1 MPTLGPLNPAS
12 LGLASLNLGPIEFLQ
27 PIWLIL
33 IPVLVAL
40 SLWIAR
46 RSLAGLGRSTRA
58 VALAIRVL
66 VIILLAG
73 AIAEPQL
80 RKESK
85 DVAVSAVI
93 DASRSVPTQ
102 LQQAT
107 EQYLSEAAT
116 ESKKPDDR
124 LGTITV
130 AKDAIVQSLPSKA
143 VTGVDRQYVGGLDG
157 TNLAAGIQLALATTP
172 KDAAARVALF
182 SDGLETAGSLLQAAE
197 AARAAGVPIDVFPL
211 RYRYDNEVIID
222 RVVTPGTAREGE
234 TMNIRVVITATRP
247 ASGRLSIQ
255 ENGAPID
262 LDPTTDSMGVAVS
275 LNQGTNV
282 LSVPVPVSGRG
293 AHEFK
298 ATFEADRA
306 ASGMLIDAIV
316 ENNTG
321 SSVTFVSGEGR
332 ALVLRSMDGGP
343 DESAELVRALLESG
357 IRCEVVDPGR
367 FDINLT
373 NLNTYDV
380 VIMVNQDAYPYSF
393 QAQEVLRQYVHDTGG
408 GLVMIGGDKAFG
420 AGGWIGSP
428 LEDALPIR
436 LDPPQKRQ
444 MPRGALALVI
454 HSVEVPQGTYWG
466 KKICEAAVNSLSRLD
481 YVGIV
486 EYGWQ
491 SGVDWTLPMQLK
503 GDGSA
508 AQAAITRLVFGDMPD
523 FDPSLD
529 LALQGLM
536 SVDAGQ
542 RHVIVI
548 SDGDPNLG
556 KPVLDR
562 YRAANVTIS
571 AVGVNP
577 HSAGDVQTLQR
588 MARYTNGTYYEVAN
602 NALATLPQIFIK
614 EAQTVKRTLIW
625 EGDAFQPTMVAG
637 VDTLRGIGAVPPI
650 SGYVVAADREGLSQV
665 TLRGK
670 EDDPVGA
677 QWQYGLGRSVTFT
690 SDATTRWAKSWPA
703 WGQYKQFW
711 EQMVRWA
718 MRPSGSPNV
727 RVTTEPRGDQTLVV
741 VEAVDEEGHRLP
753 TATFQGRMATPDGQG
768 APITLRQVGPGRFEA
783 LIDTPESGTYVMGMR
798 YAAPPAAE
806 GGPAVEGSVQAAVIK
821 PFADE
826 FRALQDNAALLQ
838 QVAERT
844 GGRVLGNDARAADL
858 WNRDGL
864 KMPVSTRAI
873 WLAVAIAGI
882 GLFLADVAVRRVRLD
897 VVKAYHAARRG
908 MHRGRDKTGMQLEG
922 LQAARAKAQERL
934 RTGPGAE
941 AQDRDVSRSGGHAQP
956 LAPTVAKR
964 KFEATDEQ
972 ARAAPSSKVAL
983 GGEAETPEQ
992 QKRRATEQKK
1002 TGEEEEGMSRLLK
1015 AKRRAQDEMKDD

>member
-1 MPTLGPLNPAS
+1 MTT
-12 LGLASLNLGPIEFLQ
+12 LASLNFGPIEFLS
-27 PIWLIL
+27 PVWLLL

-46 RSLAGLGRSTRA
+46 RSLAGLGRSTRI
-58 VALAIRVL
+58 VALVIRVL
-66 VIILLAG
+66 VITLLAG
-73 AIAEPQL
+73 AMAEPQL

-85 DVAVSAVI
+85 DVAVNAVI

-102 LQQAT
+102 LQQLT
-107 EQYLSEAAT
+107 ERFLGEAAGAG
-116 ESKKPDDR
+116 KQPDDR

-197 AARAAGVPIDVFPL
+197 AARAAGVPIDVYPL

-234 TMNIRVVITATRP
+234 TMNIRVVLTATRP
-247 ASGRLSIQ
+247 ATGRLSIL
-255 ENGAPID
+255 ENGTPID
-262 LDPTTDSMGVAVS
+262 LDPTSEAMGVAIS
-275 LNQGTNV
+275 LTQGTNV

-293 AHEFK
+293 AHEYK

-306 ASGMLIDAIV
+306 ASGQLIDAIV

-321 SSVTFVSGEGR
+321 TSVTFVSGEGR
-332 ALVLRSMDGGP
+332 VLVLRSADGGP
-343 DESAELVRALLESG
+343 DESADLVRALAESG
-357 IRCEVVDPGR
+357 IRCEVVNPSR
-367 FDINLT
+367 FEINLT
-373 NLNTYDV
+373 NLNTYDAIV
-380 VIMVNQDAYPYSF
+380 MVNQDAYPFSF
-393 QAQEVLRQYVHDTGG
+393 EAQELLRQYVHDTGG
-408 GLVMIGGDKAFG
+408 GLVMIGGDKSFG

-454 HSVEVPQGTYWG
+454 HSVEIPQGTYWG
-466 KKICEAAVNSLSRLD
+466 KKVCEAAVGALSRLD

-503 GDGSA
+503 GDGMA
-508 AQAAITRLVFGDMPD
+508 AQASINRLVFGDMPD
-523 FDPSLD
+523 FDPSLE
-529 LALQGLM
+529 LALQGLL

-556 KPVLDR
+556 TGILEK
-562 YRAANVTIS
+562 YRKNNVTIS
-571 AVGVNP
+571 AVGIAV
-577 HSAGDVQTLQR
+577 HSAGEVQTMQR
-588 MARYTNGTYYEVAN
+588 MAKYTNGKFYQVGQGGQP
-602 NALATLPQIFIK
+602 LATLPQIFIK

-625 EGDAFQPTMVAG
+625 EGEAFQPTMVAG

-670 EDDPVGA
+670 ENDPVGA

-690 SDATTRWAKSWPA
+690 SDATTRWAKSWVA

-727 RVTTEPRGDQTLVV
+727 RVTTEPRDDQTLVV
-741 VEAVDEEGHRLP
+741 VEAVDEEGRRLP

-768 APITLRQVGPGRFEA
+768 APLTMRQVGPGRFEA
-783 LIDTPESGTYVMGMR
+783 LIDTPESGTYVMSMR
-798 YAAPPAAE
+798 YVAPSTVE
-806 GGPAVEGSVQAAVIK
+806 GGAAIEGSVQAAVIK

-838 QVAERT
+838 QVAART
-844 GGRVLGNDARAADL
+844 GGRVLPDDAAAADL
-858 WNRDGL
+858 WFREGL

-873 WLAVAIAGI
+873 WLPVAIVGI
-882 GLFLADVAVRRVRLD
+882 GIFLTDVAVRRVRLD
-897 VVKAYHAARRG
+897 VVKAYATMRKG
-908 MHRGRDKTGMQLEG
+908 LHRGREKAGMQLDT
-922 LQAARAKAQERL
+922 LQAARVKAQERM
-934 RTGPGAE
+934 GAGAAAE
-941 AQDRDVSRSGGHAQP
+941 SQDQDVARGGRAQP
-956 LAPTVAKR
+956 VPQAVAKR
-964 KFEATDEQ
+964 KFEATEEQ
-972 ARAAPSSKVAL
+972 VRSAKEGKVAL

-992 QKRRATEQKK
+992 QKRRAAEQKK
-1002 TGEEEEGMSRLLK
+1002 PGAEEEEGMSRLLK
-1015 AKRRAQDEMKDD
+1015 AKRRAQDEMKDE